1 MGAAVGMNN
10 IEEELR
16 RGVLDLALMLKGIDR
31 DLDSALEDL
40 KQTLKQ
46 REELDADAFRNAL
59 EQADERFD
67 QIEDITENGTQ
78 RLYYLYQSLIDL
90 DAEAAPRPFSLA
102 VKQEHNYLFDAL
114 KLAEDAL
121 RLVPN
126 SAPVAQADQTERLK
140 RLHQKLCS
148 RFITLLRTLAI
159 LGDEDGTL
167 QSLARRLEP
176 MPDWPELDGLAEETI
191 ALIQRRL
198 DAEKGQFQYYLNQLS
213 EKLRSI
219 NELIGQNK
227 QAVNDL
233 TELNDNLDQQVDDQ
247 IARARSAI
255 TGAVNMEQLRASLN
269 DSIEGL
275 ISLLNDFQTRTR
287 NSLGAMNRRQQEL
300 NQHLDALQEDNHRL
314 IKQVTQ
320 EREIARR
327 DPLTQLPNRQGFEQR
342 LEQEIARSDRYGQPL
357 SIALIDVDHFKRI
370 NDHYGHLAG
379 DRVLRILAKEMH
391 SQLRKTDFLARFGGE
406 EFVILLPE
414 SDQDNALAAIEKMR
428 QHISQCPFHF
438 QDNPVQ
444 ITISAG
450 VAIYTT
456 GEQAEQ
462 WLHRADKALYQ
473 SKDRGRNCT
482 TISDELL

>member
-1 MGAAVGMNN
+1 MNI

-16 RGVLDLALMLKGIDR
+16 RGVLDLALMLKGIDA
-31 DLDSALEDL
+31 DLDAALENL
-40 KQTLKQ
+40 KQVLKQ
-46 REELDADAFRNAL
+46 REELDAEAFRDAL
-59 EQADERFD
+59 EKADERFD
-67 QIEDITENGTQ
+67 QIEDVTQTGTQ
-78 RLYYLYQSLIDL
+78 QLYRLYQSLMDL
-90 DAEAAPRPFSLA
+90 NTDAASESFSLA
-102 VKQEHNYLFDAL
+102 VEQKHQYLFDAL
-114 KLAEDAL
+114 KLSEDAL
-121 RLVPN
+121 RLVPG
-126 SAPVAQADQTERLK
+126 SAADTAGGGNEKLK

-159 LGDEDGTL
+159 LGDEDGQL

-227 QAVNDL
+227 QAVSDL
-233 TELNDNLDQQVDDQ
+233 TELNDSLDQQVDDQ

-269 DSIEGL
+269 DSIDGL
-275 ISLLNDFQTRTR
+275 MSLLNDFQSRTR
-287 NSLGAMNRRQQEL
+287 NSLIAMNRRQQEL

-342 LEQEIARSDRYGQPL
+342 LEQEIARSNRYGQPL
-357 SIALIDVDHFKRI
+357 SIALIDVDHFKKI
-370 NDHYGHLAG
+370 NDRYGHLAG
-379 DRVLRILAKEMH
+379 DRVLRILAKEMY

-414 SDQDNALAAIEKMR
+414 SDREHALAAIEKMR
-428 QHISQCPFHF
+428 LHISQCPFHF
-438 QDNPVQ
+438 QDSPVQ

-450 VAIYTT
+450 IAIHKPN
-456 GEQAEQ
+456 EEAEH

-482 TISDELL
+482 SISDDSL

>member
-1 MGAAVGMNN
+1 MNT
-10 IEEELR
+10 IEEQLR
-16 RGVLDLALMLKGIDR
+16 RGVLDLALMLKGMDR
-31 DLDSALEDL
+31 DLDTALEEL

-46 REELDADAFRNAL
+46 REELNVDAFRDAL
-59 EQADERFD
+59 EQADTRFD
-67 QIEDITENGTQ
+67 QIEDMAEIGTQ
-78 RLYYLYQSLIDL
+78 QLYRLYNSLLDL
-90 DAEAAPRPFSLA
+90 NAEAAPRPFSLA
-102 VKQEHNYLFDAL
+102 VKQEHQYLFEAL
-114 KLAEDAL
+114 KLSEDAL

-126 SAPVAQADQTERLK
+126 SVPAANPDQADRLK

-159 LGDEDGTL
+159 LGDEDGAL
-167 QSLARRLEP
+167 QSLAHRLEP
-176 MPDWPELDGLAEETI
+176 MPDWPELDGLAAETI

-227 QAVNDL
+227 QAVTDL

-247 IARARSAI
+247 IARARTAI

-275 ISLLNDFQTRTR
+275 MSLLNDFQTRTR
-287 NSLGAMNRRQQEL
+287 NSLIAMNRRQQEL

-320 EREIARR
+320 ERELARR

-357 SIALIDVDHFKRI
+357 SIALIDVDHFKQI

-391 SQLRKTDFLARFGGE
+391 SQLRRTDFLARFGGE

-414 SDQDNALAAIEKMR
+414 SDREHALAAIEKMR

-438 QDNPVQ
+438 QDSPVR

-450 VAIYTT
+450 IAIHQPN
-456 GEQAEQ
+456 EAAEH

-473 SKDRGRNCT
+473 SKDSGRNCT
-482 TISDELL
+482 RVSDDSL